1 MTRLQRTP
9 VTGAAAARRTL
20 RLLAVAC
27 ILVAVAVKAGRH
39 AWMVRKR
46 VGLAPLLALT
56 RYTHPAGRVI
66 SDGGAGPSTA
76 DTAAA
81 PTTATATPA
90 PKSTGS
96 VLKATAG
103 PSAGATAA
111 ARGLKQWMP
120 WCARR
125 GVRCCC
131 WLLAC
136 CGWPFPHLP
145 VRGYAPCMCWSPA
158 VDKGPINNIHP
169 CLTAL
174 SCRRRSNFD
183 TDKLTALLQVR
194 LHGWPQG
201 RESVTA
207 STIATT

>member
-27 ILVAVAVKAGRH
+27 ILVAVAVK
-39 AWMVRKR
+39 
-46 VGLAPLLALT
+46 
-56 RYTHPAGRVI
+56 AGRVI

-96 VLKATAG
+96 VLKAIAG

-120 WCARR
+120 W
-125 GVRCCC
+125 
-131 WLLAC
+131 
-136 CGWPFPHLP
+136 
-145 VRGYAPCMCWSPA
+145 
-158 VDKGPINNIHP
+158 
-169 CLTAL
+169 
-174 SCRRRSNFD
+174 SNFD
-183 TDKLTALLQVR
+183 TDKLPALLQAVQSR
-194 LHGWPQG
+194 GKAQASAAVPQPA
-201 RESVTA
+201 VPVAPLAQAAPFDIPAATA
-207 STIATT
+207 SVSASSTAASAPHDDVALAAAKALGTASGGINVVSTSPLSLSNPIDIIGGNYNQRANAAGAAGH